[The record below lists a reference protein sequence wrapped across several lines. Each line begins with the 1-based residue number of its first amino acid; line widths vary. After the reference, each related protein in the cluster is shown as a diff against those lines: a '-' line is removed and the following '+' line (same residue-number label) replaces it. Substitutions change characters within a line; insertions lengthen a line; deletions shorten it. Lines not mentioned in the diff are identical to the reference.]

1 VTAVGP
7 IDRDVQ
13 PALEGSRTSSA
24 VSASSSVAAAREQ
37 DDTEGFWLGRA
48 RDAYS
53 GGRSWFDNSIRQA
66 IEANMAHF
74 RNQHAPGSKYH
85 SDVYR
90 KKSHSFVPRTRAMVR
105 RTEAAAAI
113 AFFSTRELINVEPI
127 NSAKPEQ
134 VDAAEVH
141 NALLNHRLEY
151 DIPWFLLVIGAAQD
165 ASNTGVVISKQ
176 TWKYKTKQQPM
187 LDVYEDSLTGELSY
201 EESSETKVVCDQ
213 PEVNLIP
220 IENLVID
227 PACDWMD
234 PINSSPYLIELV
246 PTYVYKIEEK
256 MREINP
262 RTGRPTYRQLDRSI
276 LGAAIHQDWDS
287 IRRMREGQRVDK
299 YETVS
304 PVNAYHSVWVHK
316 NIIRVDDQD
325 WVYDTLGTEIVLS
338 DPEPIEDV
346 YPHLQGYR
354 RPYAMGTLA
363 IETHKLYPMAPVE
376 MVAETQRDLN
386 DIRNLRMDNVK
397 LGLNKR
403 YFIRRGSGVD
413 ITTLLRNVPG
423 SGVLM
428 NSPDTDV
435 KETQP
440 QDVTSSAYQEQ
451 DRINLEFDEIGGSF
465 SAASIGSNR
474 KLNETVGGMTLLS
487 ADASQVKEYE
497 IRTLSETWVEE
508 VLSQLV
514 AMEATYESDE
524 EILDA
529 VASRAGLELDRV
541 VEVLQAKVRTSCQV
555 GFNSTSPERR
565 MAKIMMACDA
575 FFKFKPEM
583 LQGLDA
589 YELAKEIFGAI
600 GFRDGQR
607 FFPGLAGQDDP
618 RIAQMQQ
625 EIDQLKQFIE
635 TKQVEQQGKIEVAR
649 VSGEYRLAATQ
660 MQVGVAAQLGQLKFE
675 IEAGTL
681 KLAEF
686 DRQLA
691 MQTADK
697 ERRELYLERE
707 ALSHSIQEA
716 NRRFQ
721 LELLKLAS
729 EPKQKPGE
737 KPATGGAR
745 KGAYNLAGNDRAGVI
760 SRDQYGSVPQHEG

>member
-1 VTAVGP
+1 MGP

-24 VSASSSVAAAREQ
+24 IPATSSIAAAREV
-37 DDTEGFWLGRA
+37 DDSEGFWLGRA

-53 GGRSWFDNSIRQA
+53 GGRTWFDNSIRQV

-105 RTEAAAAI
+105 RTEAATAI
-113 AFFSTRELINVEPI
+113 AFFSTRDLINVEPV
-127 NSAKPEQ
+127 NSSKPDQ

-176 TWKYKTKQQPM
+176 TWKYKTKKQPM
-187 LDVYEDSLTGELSY
+187 LDVYEDSVTGELSY

-213 PEVNLIP
+213 PEVNLVP

-234 PINSSPYLIELV
+234 PINSTPYLIELV
-246 PTYVYKIEEK
+246 PTYVYEIEEK
-256 MREINP
+256 MRNVNP
-262 RTGRPTYRQLDRSI
+262 RTGKPEYRQLDRSI

-287 IRRMREGQRVDK
+287 IRRMREGHRVDK
-299 YETVS
+299 YETTS
-304 PVNAYHSVWVHK
+304 PVNAYHKVWVHK

-325 WVYDTLGTEIVLS
+325 WCYDTLGTEIVLS

-346 YPHLQGYR
+346 YPHLEGKR

-386 DIRNLRMDNVK
+386 DVRNLRMDNVK

-428 NSPDTDV
+428 NNPEGDV

-524 EILDA
+524 ELLEE
-529 VASRAGLELDRV
+529 VATRAGLELDRV
-541 VEVLQAKVRTSCQV
+541 VEVLRAKVRTGCQV

-565 MAKIMMACDA
+565 MAKIMMACEA
-575 FFKFKPEM
+575 FFKFKPDM
-583 LQGLDA
+583 LQGMDA

-625 EIDQLKQFIE
+625 EIEQLKQFIE
-635 TKQVEQQGKIEVAR
+635 TKQIEQQGKIEVAR
-649 VSGEYRLAATQ
+649 MSGEYRLAA
-660 MQVGVAAQLGQLKFE
+660 MQLQTGVAAQLGELQFQLKAKE
-675 IEAGTL
+675 LQLQEVDR
-681 KLAEF
+681 KLAIE
-686 DRQLA
+686 R
-691 MQTADK
+691 ADK

-707 ALSHSIQEA
+707 ALSHSIQNA
-716 NRRFQ
+716 NREFQ
-721 LELLKLAS
+721 LKLLQLAR
-729 EPKQKPGE
+729 EPQGKEGGGGG
-737 KPATGGAR
+737 TGGGS
-745 KGAYNLAGNDRAGVI
+745 KGAYNLRGNDRAGVI
-760 SRDQYGSVPQHEG
+760 SRDRYGAIPQREG